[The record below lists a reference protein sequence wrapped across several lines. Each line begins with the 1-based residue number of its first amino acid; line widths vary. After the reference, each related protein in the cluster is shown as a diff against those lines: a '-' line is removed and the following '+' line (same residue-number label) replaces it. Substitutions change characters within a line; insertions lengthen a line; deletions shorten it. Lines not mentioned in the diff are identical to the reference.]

1 MQKLYEVW
9 KLLEEMFPMRPTRV
23 LQLQP
28 FRNEIWK
35 KVEDDGKSYK
45 IINGAYACTKT
56 LISRLF
62 LVEKEKNHM
71 MCEICSK
78 RPFKCDQPEFCSL
91 SCLEIRVNRNKCFCK
106 KKNQG
111 HLVICPPS
119 PTCQRRFPFMD
130 SVTTV
135 WFDSRY
141 MKIKRISY

>member
-1 MQKLYEVW
+1 M
-9 KLLEEMFPMRPTRV
+9 
-23 LQLQP
+23 
-28 FRNEIWK
+28 
-35 KVEDDGKSYK
+35 EDDGKSYK

-106 KKNQG
+106 KKKSRTFG
-111 HLVICPPS
+111 YLSTFTYVLAKVPIHGRGYDSLV
-119 PTCQRRFPFMD
+119 
-130 SVTTV
+130 
-135 WFDSRY
+135 
-141 MKIKRISY
+141 